1 MNINFIGKEFERLAK
16 LEDFINYEYEPK
28 SNLKYG
34 KRNIYFNDIKL
45 DFINEVNT
53 YGFSPFI
60 LESFIEQRD
69 DPNIMRFITKKFN
82 HGLTNYIK
90 AQTKELALRANK
102 NKRKLFSHKSPKIIK
117 NNHKASLQKKENLIS
132 SIFLIKKNEDKK
144 KNEEKENFLQKA
156 LGGVGGH
163 KLNISEEEDKDRDRE
178 KENHLDKKFSI
189 DNNKKEKDKKDLEEK
204 SNIELLKKIFIGSEK
219 KNNNNNN
226 KEKLQNLNLI
236 LGVNNFNKED
246 FKQGNLKSF
255 LDKINK
261 LPLDNQNYNNDKKV
275 LTLSRNKGILG
286 NKGLFSPISKNN
298 FKSLEQLET
307 FRKGRKMIR
316 NKSLE
321 PKNYREKNKFGIKLK
336 INNKNKEKFLL
347 FTKARPYRYM
357 SYKDNNNKKIKA
369 NNNNNIIMK

>member
-1 MNINFIGKEFERLAK
+1 M
-16 LEDFINYEYEPK
+16 
-28 SNLKYG
+28 
-34 KRNIYFNDIKL
+34 
-45 DFINEVNT
+45 
-53 YGFSPFI
+53 
-60 LESFIEQRD
+60 
-69 DPNIMRFITKKFN
+69 
-82 HGLTNYIK
+82 
-90 AQTKELALRANK
+90 
-102 NKRKLFSHKSPKIIK
+102 
-117 NNHKASLQKKENLIS
+117 
-132 SIFLIKKNEDKK
+132 
-144 KNEEKENFLQKA
+144 
-156 LGGVGGH
+156 
-163 KLNISEEEDKDRDRE
+163 
-178 KENHLDKKFSI
+178 
-189 DNNKKEKDKKDLEEK
+189 
-204 SNIELLKKIFIGSEK
+204 
-219 KNNNNNN
+219 
-226 KEKLQNLNLI
+226 QNLNLI

-357 SYKDNNNKKIKA
+357 SYKDNNNKKNKA